1 MDFTK
6 DELSLIGIYNAG
18 SRKETIAALIE
29 IQQYLEDDE
38 ADLRELTDNAVN
50 KLEKISDEQL
60 FYCQQRGIGEEEAV
74 SLIVN
79 GFCKEV
85 MQHLP
90 MEFAIEAAKLINI
103 SLEGSVG

>member
-29 IQQYLEDDE
+29 MQQYLEDDE

-50 KLEKISDEQL
+50 KLEKISDEHFEL
-60 FYCQQRGIGEEEAV
+60 LD
-74 SLIVN
+74 LIPD
-79 GFCKEV
+79 FDE
-85 MQHLP
+85 
-90 MEFAIEAAKLINI
+90 
-103 SLEGSVG
+103 

>member
-50 KLEKISDEQL
+50 KLEKISDEQFEL
-60 FYCQQRGIGEEEAV
+60 LD
-74 SLIVN
+74 LIPD
-79 GFCKEV
+79 FDE
-85 MQHLP
+85 
-90 MEFAIEAAKLINI
+90 
-103 SLEGSVG
+103 

>member
-29 IQQYLEDDE
+29 MQQYLEDDE

-50 KLEKISDEQL
+50 KLEKITDEQYEL
-60 FYCQQRGIGEEEAV
+60 LD
-74 SLIVN
+74 LIPD
-79 GFCKEV
+79 FDE
-85 MQHLP
+85 
-90 MEFAIEAAKLINI
+90 
-103 SLEGSVG
+103 

>member
-29 IQQYLEDDE
+29 MQQYLEDDE

-50 KLEKISDEQL
+50 KLEKITDEQFEL
-60 FYCQQRGIGEEEAV
+60 LD
-74 SLIVN
+74 LIPD
-79 GFCKEV
+79 FDE
-85 MQHLP
+85 
-90 MEFAIEAAKLINI
+90 
-103 SLEGSVG
+103 

>member
-29 IQQYLEDDE
+29 MQQYLEDDE

-50 KLEKISDEQL
+50 KLEKISDEQFDL
-60 FYCQQRGIGEEEAV
+60 LD
-74 SLIVN
+74 LIPD
-79 GFCKEV
+79 FDE
-85 MQHLP
+85 
-90 MEFAIEAAKLINI
+90 
-103 SLEGSVG
+103 

>member
-18 SRKETIAALIE
+18 SRKETIAGLIE

-50 KLEKISDEQL
+50 KLEKISDEQFEL
-60 FYCQQRGIGEEEAV
+60 LD
-74 SLIVN
+74 LIPD
-79 GFCKEV
+79 FDE
-85 MQHLP
+85 
-90 MEFAIEAAKLINI
+90 
-103 SLEGSVG
+103 

>member
-29 IQQYLEDDE
+29 MQQYLEDEE

-50 KLEKISDEQL
+50 KLEKITDEQFEL
-60 FYCQQRGIGEEEAV
+60 LD
-74 SLIVN
+74 LIPD
-79 GFCKEV
+79 FDE
-85 MQHLP
+85 
-90 MEFAIEAAKLINI
+90 
-103 SLEGSVG
+103 

>member
-6 DELSLIGIYNAG
+6 DDLSLIGIYNAG

-50 KLEKISDEQL
+50 KLEKISDEQFEL
-60 FYCQQRGIGEEEAV
+60 LD
-74 SLIVN
+74 LIPD
-79 GFCKEV
+79 FDE
-85 MQHLP
+85 
-90 MEFAIEAAKLINI
+90 
-103 SLEGSVG
+103 

>member
-29 IQQYLEDDE
+29 VQQYLEDDE

-50 KLEKISDEQL
+50 KLEKISDEQFEL
-60 FYCQQRGIGEEEAV
+60 LD
-74 SLIVN
+74 LIPD
-79 GFCKEV
+79 FDE
-85 MQHLP
+85 
-90 MEFAIEAAKLINI
+90 
-103 SLEGSVG
+103 

>member
-29 IQQYLEDDE
+29 MQQYLEDDE

-50 KLEKISDEQL
+50 KL
-60 FYCQQRGIGEEEAV
+60 
-74 SLIVN
+74 
-79 GFCKEV
+79 
-85 MQHLP
+85 
-90 MEFAIEAAKLINI
+90 
-103 SLEGSVG
+103 

>member
-50 KLEKISDEQL
+50 KLEKISDERFEL
-60 FYCQQRGIGEEEAV
+60 LD
-74 SLIVN
+74 LIPD
-79 GFCKEV
+79 FDE
-85 MQHLP
+85 
-90 MEFAIEAAKLINI
+90 
-103 SLEGSVG
+103 

>member
-50 KLEKISDEQL
+50 KLEKISDEQFEML
-60 FYCQQRGIGEEEAV
+60 D
-74 SLIVN
+74 LIPD
-79 GFCKEV
+79 FDE
-85 MQHLP
+85 
-90 MEFAIEAAKLINI
+90 
-103 SLEGSVG
+103 

>member
-29 IQQYLEDDE
+29 MQQYLEDDE

-50 KLEKISDEQL
+50 KLEKISDERFEL
-60 FYCQQRGIGEEEAV
+60 LD
-74 SLIVN
+74 LIPD
-79 GFCKEV
+79 FDE
-85 MQHLP
+85 
-90 MEFAIEAAKLINI
+90 
-103 SLEGSVG
+103 